1 MKLATL
7 LLTTCLTFSTSTL
20 PISKTTT
27 PDNLQAPKSF
37 MAYVID
43 VYDGDTCTVEICVW
57 GEKKQAIF
65 VREIIR
71 FYGVDTD
78 ELRTKDLEEK
88 QRGYTAKQFVVDRI
102 ANKVVRLEMVKR
114 DLYGR
119 YMANIFYTDADGK
132 EVNLNDELISAGH
145 AVAYFGGHR
154 SVDNSKYV
162 SMYDAYDRED

>member
-7 LLTTCLTFSTSTL
+7 LFTACLTLSTSTL
-20 PISKTTT
+20 LISKTSV
-27 PDNLQAPKSF
+27 PEDLQAPKSF

-43 VYDGDTCTVEICVW
+43 VYDGDTCTVEICAW
-57 GEKKQAIF
+57 GAKNQALF
-65 VREIIR
+65 VRETVR
-71 FYGVDTD
+71 FYGIDAP
-78 ELRTKDLEEK
+78 ELRTKDLDEK

-102 ANKVVRLEMVKR
+102 ANKVVRVEMISREKF
-114 DLYGR
+114 GR

-154 SVDNSKYV
+154 SVDNKT
-162 SMYDAYDRED
+162 DDLEN